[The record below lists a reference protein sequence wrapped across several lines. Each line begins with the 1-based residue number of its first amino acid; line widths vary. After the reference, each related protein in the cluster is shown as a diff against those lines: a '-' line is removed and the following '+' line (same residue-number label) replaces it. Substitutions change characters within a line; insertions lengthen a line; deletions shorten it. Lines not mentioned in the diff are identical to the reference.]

1 MNNLSRR
8 RSILPSAR
16 FLLILSAG
24 ILLGHPS
31 RVRAFVTLDTS
42 AGADSS
48 KSVSPV
54 RPDSAAARVKMDS
67 VKKAGSTRPDTAKAK
82 TGANH
87 SVMPVITVPP
97 ALPVAGD
104 SSMGSEAA
112 RGLVKPHFRNILF
125 LSADNMLVYSYVGV
139 LKAFEEFRVGVDLI
153 LVESKA
159 VVVGAA
165 WSMGYPASQVE
176 ARLLER
182 PLSDY
187 MRPFR
192 IRGSLASRFTA
203 FGPDP
208 IQMEIPLGLQSL
220 QAPNLHWANAPAR
233 EGDEYLHLSWMVA
246 KLTHDAPGGPVEDL
260 KETPRILAVQVAD
273 LSEEKAK
280 VLLEGNLQSLLKA
293 GLLPKDALRKRPRL
307 WPHASGSLISGH
319 AVMADR
325 LPFTFDRLI
334 LIQPGRHLRPPA
346 LEDAARPWEDS
357 LQQHLKARP
366 YEGSSPE
373 GKAVLRIE
381 LNPDAGFDPAGR
393 DPKAWVDLGYTSTLR
408 SMDVLMSTLD
418 VQSSGVRPAQGT
430 VSSGPNP
437 EGRVE
442 SKTRSSRLPPPLG
455 LNRLTVNPLASGGRQ
470 LLQDLVRKSV
480 SESEDSTGDGPI
492 ADLIGSGYYSE
503 LDVEWVRTQGE
514 EIPALVFDALE
525 KSRLL
530 FQTGANLSN
539 SGEDLPDRGPEIF
552 AGVVW
557 SEPFYVP
564 FRTEGSALMG
574 GHRPG
579 FAGRFMITPIH
590 PVQLELGVGW
600 KSWHIRY
607 PEPPSNLLGLKPWS
621 FRIDRNRTELFLTLY
636 PMRNARFS
644 TAIQQH
650 EMHFPSQ
657 VQIENQLDPGQNDF
671 QSTDFQE
678 TGFLGLGQPGPSGL
692 YRQSLWLRYRNLN
705 RVNLFG
711 PVKFSSS
718 SLESRIRVGF
728 GDFRF
733 LDQYYWSNQDVA
745 EAGLFDFMEAGEV
758 AAFSFQDDYFMA
770 ALRSTHFQN
779 VQAEYAPTFGKFG
792 IRCMTGGFRLYG
804 RALTD
809 GLGLDFTR
817 IYWETQGSYSTPLG
831 PLRAGLA
838 GVQGELPTYF
848 IRFGADLDLDP
859 DGPEH

>member
-1 MNNLSRR
+1 MNDFSRR
-8 RSILPSAR
+8 RIFLSSAR
-16 FLLILSAG
+16 FLLFLSAG

-42 AGADSS
+42 AGADST
-48 KSVSPV
+48 KSASPV
-54 RPDSAAARVKMDS
+54 RPDSSVAMDTASGVKT
-67 VKKAGSTRPDTAKAK
+67 ALQPRPDSLKKDSGPAVPVAPT
-82 TGANH
+82 
-87 SVMPVITVPP
+87 MP
-97 ALPVAGD
+97 AAGD
-104 SSMGSEAA
+104 SSLGGSPAHGPA
-112 RGLVKPHFRNILF
+112 KPHYRNILF

-139 LKAFEEFRVGVDLI
+139 LKAFEEFKIGVDLI

-165 WSMGYPASQVE
+165 WSMGYPVSQVE
-176 ARLLER
+176 AKLLER
-182 PLSDY
+182 PLSDFL
-187 MRPFR
+187 RPFR
-192 IRGSLASRFTA
+192 IHGSLPSRFTSY
-203 FGPDP
+203 GPDP
-208 IQMEIPLGLQSL
+208 IQVEIPLGLQSL
-220 QAPNLHWANAPAR
+220 QAPNLHWSSAPAR

-260 KETPRILAVQVAD
+260 KEAPRRLAVQVAD

-280 VLLEGNLQSLLKA
+280 VLMEGNLQSLLKA

-307 WPHASGSLISGH
+307 WPYASGSLISGH

-346 LEDAARPWEDS
+346 LEDAAKPWEDS
-357 LQQHLKARP
+357 LQQHLKVRP
-366 YEGSSPE
+366 FEGSSQE

-381 LNPDAGFDPAGR
+381 LNPDAGFDPSGR
-393 DPKAWVDLGYTSTLR
+393 DPKAWLDLGYTSTLR
-408 SMDVLMSTLD
+408 SMDVLMSTLG
-418 VQSSGVRPAQGT
+418 VNPAGARSKQEPASSGHTPIGEVASEPGMP
-430 VSSGPNP
+430 V
-437 EGRVE
+437 
-442 SKTRSSRLPPPLG
+442 LPPPLG

-480 SESEDSTGDGPI
+480 TESEDSTGDGPI
-492 ADLIGSGYYSE
+492 ADLIGSGYYSD

-514 EIPALVFDALE
+514 DIPALVFDALE

-530 FQTGANLSN
+530 FQIGANLAN
-539 SGEDLPDRGPEIF
+539 SGEDLPDRGPEFF

-600 KSWHIRY
+600 KQLYIRY
-607 PEPPSNLLGLKPWS
+607 PEPPSELLGLKPWS
-621 FRIDRNRTELFLTLY
+621 FRLDRNRTELFLNVY
-636 PMRNARFS
+636 PVRGARFS

-650 EMHFPSQ
+650 KMHFPSQ

-671 QSTDFQE
+671 HSTDFQE
-678 TGFLGLGQPGPSGL
+678 TGFLGLGRPGPSGL

-711 PVKFSSS
+711 PVKYSSS

-745 EAGLFDFMEAGEV
+745 EAGLFDFIEAGEV
-758 AAFSFQDDYFMA
+758 AAFSFQDDYFMS

-779 VQAEYAPTFGKFG
+779 VQAEYAPAFGRFG
-792 IRCMTGGFRLYG
+792 IRCLAGGFRLYG
-804 RALTD
+804 QALAD
-809 GLGLDFTR
+809 GLNRDFTR
-817 IYWETQGSYSTPLG
+817 IYWETQGSYATPLG

-848 IRFGADLDLDP
+848 IRLGADLDLDP
-859 DGPEH
+859 DGPER